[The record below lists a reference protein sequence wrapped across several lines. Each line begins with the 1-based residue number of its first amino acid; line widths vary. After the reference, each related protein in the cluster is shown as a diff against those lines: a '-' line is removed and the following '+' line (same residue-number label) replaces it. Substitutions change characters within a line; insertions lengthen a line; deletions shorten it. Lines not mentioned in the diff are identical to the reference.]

1 MTAIP
6 QLNIADEP
14 SHPYRGALIE
24 SVIELCRMYNPK
36 KQFASNVSY
45 IPHYQLARKDVLPL
59 VLGRFFLL
67 SAELKF
73 VMDDLACRH

>member
-1 MTAIP
+1 
-6 QLNIADEP
+6 
-14 SHPYRGALIE
+14 
-24 SVIELCRMYNPK
+24 VIELCLMYNPK

-45 IPHYQLARKDVLPL
+45 ISHYQLARKDVLPL